1 MNQYKAMTWVAIGTV
16 LATIPIDVVLLQMDA
31 SGELLTAALL
41 LVVVI
46 GSVVMA
52 RVIKHYERLDR
63 RREREA
69 KLRLR

>member
-1 MNQYKAMTWVAIGTV
+1 MSQHKAMTWVAIGTV
-16 LATIPIDVVLLQMDA
+16 LATIPIDIVLLKMDA

-46 GSVVMA
+46 GSVMMA